1 MKLNHIN
8 LTVPDVK
15 VTADFFEKIF
25 SFNCLEIKGD
35 NALAVLKGEDG
46 FVLVI
51 TSHAFNRSNNHSY
64 PDAFHVGFLVN
75 SKQEVDLKYDQLIS
89 SGYTTGHA
97 PRNMHGAYGFYFN
110 APGNILVE
118 VSTESK

>member
-15 VTADFFEKIF
+15 ATTDFFVQLF
-25 SFNCLEIKGD
+25 SFTCLEIKGD
-35 NALAVLKGEDG
+35 DALAVLKGEDG
-46 FVLVI
+46 FVLVV
-51 TSHAFNRSNNHSY
+51 TSQSFNRNNNNSY

-75 SKQEVDLKYDQLIS
+75 SKQEVDLKYDKLIS
-89 SGYTTGHA
+89 SGYATGHA
-97 PRNMHGAYGFYFN
+97 PRNMHGAYGFYFH

-118 VSTESK
+118 VSTENK

>member
-15 VTADFFEKIF
+15 ATADFFETFF
-25 SFNCLEIKGD
+25 SFTCLEKKGD

-51 TSHAFNRSNNHSY
+51 TSHSFNRNDIHSY

-75 SKQEVDLKYDQLIS
+75 SKQEVDLKYDQLLS
-89 SGYTTGHA
+89 SGYATGHA
-97 PRNMHGAYGFYFN
+97 PRNMHGSYGFYFN
-110 APGNILVE
+110 APGSILVE
-118 VSTESK
+118 ISMENK